1 MTSAQETMPGQAS
14 STAALALSI
23 RSIPGSVRLGNASS
37 SAVLVGVLF
46 IGFDASQPCN
56 MISTGTTCENP
67 RPT

>member
-1 MTSAQETMPGQAS
+1 
-14 STAALALSI
+14 
-23 RSIPGSVRLGNASS
+23 VRLGNASS